1 MSNVRWALALLL
13 VVGSAMTGAVEP
25 VALPT
30 VNSRIS
36 DHAGVLSGSQRH
48 QLHQL
53 LSQHEA
59 ATRQHVAL
67 LTVATAGEET
77 VESHALRI
85 WHAWE
90 SPKKGRAVLLVLFK
104 EQGLA
109 AIVAG
114 EELGAR
120 LDAATIKRL
129 LAGEVDAAL
138 SRGDFDGA
146 ALEGVK
152 AIVGELNR

>member
-1 MSNVRWALALLL
+1 LVLFLVMCGTAAWAAGPLLN
-13 VVGSAMTGAVEP
+13 G
-25 VALPT
+25 
-30 VNSRIS
+30 RIN
-36 DHAGVLSGSQRH
+36 DHAGVLSSSQRH
-48 QLHQL
+48 LLHQL

-67 LTVATAGEET
+67 LTVATAGEEA

-90 SPKKGRAVLLVLFK
+90 SPKKGRTVLLVLFR
-104 EQGLA
+104 EQGGA

-114 EELGAR
+114 EELGAV

-129 LAGEVDAAL
+129 LAGEIDAAL
-138 SRGDFDGA
+138 SRGDFDLA

-152 AIVGELNR
+152 AIVGELNP